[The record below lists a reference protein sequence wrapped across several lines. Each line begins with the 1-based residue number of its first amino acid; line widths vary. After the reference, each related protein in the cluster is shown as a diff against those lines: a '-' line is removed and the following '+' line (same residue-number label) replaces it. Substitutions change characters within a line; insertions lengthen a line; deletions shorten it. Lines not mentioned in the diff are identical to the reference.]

1 MVFVLLKRI
10 VISYK
15 MVLLN
20 ANGLTCD
27 GCFHEVGLS
36 LNVLCMCIEFGA
48 INCVHEMLFH
58 MMH

>member
-1 MVFVLLKRI
+1 MFVLLKRV
-10 VISYK
+10 VISCK
-15 MVLLN
+15 MVLLH

-27 GCFHEVGLS
+27 GCFHEGGLT

-48 INCVHEMLFH
+48 INYVYEMLFY